1 LILSIS
7 QAHVADAT
15 RENLFGAWSDLQVGE
30 RPDGLVDCY
39 LLETDGV
46 VQIASIWAS
55 VEHHDEAVAGNG
67 RHPGLLVFAACGL
80 DPAHKIYTV
89 RGQLE

>member
-1 LILSIS
+1 
-7 QAHVADAT
+7 
-15 RENLFGAWSDLQVGE
+15 
-30 RPDGLVDCY
+30 
-39 LLETDGV
+39 
-46 VQIASIWAS
+46 

-89 RGQLE
+89 RGQLK